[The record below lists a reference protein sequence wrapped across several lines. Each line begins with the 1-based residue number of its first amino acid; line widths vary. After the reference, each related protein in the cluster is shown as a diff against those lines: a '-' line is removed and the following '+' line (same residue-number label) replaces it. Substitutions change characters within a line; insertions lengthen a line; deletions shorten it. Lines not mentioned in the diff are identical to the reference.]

1 MKTLVAQVVEESP
14 MPVRLDEINVE
25 TEPRLEALYGAE
37 IPVLLVNGKKAAK
50 YRVTRTELLRILR
63 AR

>member
-1 MKTLVAQVVEESP
+1 